1 MLHSSPMG
9 QHSPPISGLRHR
21 TYVVIFGHDTRAG
34 RLFDIA
40 LLWTILLSVGAVI
53 LESVH
58 GIGSRYGAPLRAL
71 EWAFTVVFTVEYAL
85 RLYCSPHRRTYV
97 TSFFGAVDL
106 LAILPTFL
114 SVIVPGAQSLLVIR
128 VLRLLR
134 VFRILKLVQFNGQA
148 DVLLRALAAS
158 LPKVTVF
165 LGTVL
170 TIVVISGAAM
180 YLVEGPDHGFTNI
193 PEGIYWSIVTVTTV
207 GFGDITPQTP
217 LGRLLAAVLM
227 ITGYAIIAVPTGIV
241 ASELTRADPSR
252 GAPLTCPHCRGL
264 EHAHDA
270 EYCRK
275 CGAPLKAHD

>member
-1 MLHSSPMG
+1 M
-9 QHSPPISGLRHR
+9 SGLRRQLH
-21 TYVVIFGHDTRAG
+21 VIVFGHDTRAG

-40 LLWTILLSVGAVI
+40 LLWAILLSVAAVI
-53 LESVH
+53 LESVR
-58 GIGSRYGAPLRAL
+58 SVALRYGAELRAL
-71 EWAFTVVFTVEYAL
+71 EWAFTVAFAAEYAL
-85 RLYCSPHRRTYV
+85 RIYCSPRRRDYV

-106 LAILPTFL
+106 LAFLPTFVSL
-114 SVIVPGAQSLLVIR
+114 LVPGAQSLLVIR

-158 LPKVTVF
+158 MPKVTVF

-170 TIVVISGAAM
+170 TIVVIAGAAM
-180 YLVEGPDHGFTNI
+180 YLVEGPEHGFSNI

-217 LGRLLAAVLM
+217 LGRLLAAILM

-241 ASELTRADPSR
+241 ASELSRADTAR
-252 GAPLTCPHCRGL
+252 TALTCPSCRGT
-264 EHAHDA
+264 EHAPDA

-275 CGAPLKAHD
+275 CGKQLIEPA